1 MISKR
6 LAATAAIIAFGLT
19 GCQAAPVPGT
29 GGVSE
34 RVPVRARS
42 VSLGAA
48 NGPTLRLNVATPGG
62 LRTQDLP
69 KSLRNVHH
77 FTAELWR
84 YGSDA
89 AAGAQVGPAVVLD
102 QSNGYA
108 AQFTDVPAG
117 VFKMRVKAMATS
129 DESKNITK
137 DSGSGAYAES
147 SNWAAITNGV
157 VYYSDT
163 SNGNSTLRAT
173 VPLLDGN
180 LNNLVAGPIE
190 LKSPTTGA
198 GKRTDALSSADKT
211 GLALFNNGS
220 RRSVPFPADV
230 SNIFYLTDVQQG
242 AHADAFGN
250 PGGPTHEIWAYAAD
264 SSGLAS
270 PAFPTATAV
279 SDTGAI
285 TGPITISFTA
295 PNLSSGPKLAHAP
308 TTNLAFDDAGR
319 VYWYDG
325 TSIRKEQGGVV
336 TDAVTNPGG
345 DTTGFTVNGAGTV
358 FWADGTQLMQQP
370 GGGGAATIAVP
381 GGVGTGLNNA
391 THLQVDEEGNL
402 YWFNPGS
409 GGRIMR
415 AEASGT
421 TWKTPE
427 TVASGI
433 GTVTAM
439 GVTAYG
445 DIVFA
450 TNSYLYRLELDLA
463 GVGYATFDSQSHL
476 GAIGNITGLA
486 VDRPGNIYFTDATSN
501 KVMMMPAGGTAV
513 YTVAGTGTATLADAL
528 AGTVP
533 TAENLA
539 APMLVTVSRTGKLA
553 FVSKGT
559 NGTDLFLRRIQ

>member
-1 MISKR
+1 MITKR
-6 LAATAAIIAFGLT
+6 LAAMAAIIAFGLT

-29 GGVSE
+29 GGGAE

-62 LRTQDLP
+62 MRTQDLP
-69 KSLRNVHH
+69 KTLRNVHH

-89 AAGAQVGPAVVLD
+89 QAGAQVGPAIVLD
-102 QSNGYA
+102 QGNGYE

-129 DESKNITK
+129 DESQNITK

-157 VYYSDT
+157 VYYNDT
-163 SNGNSTLRAT
+163 GNGSSTLRAT

-180 LNNLVAGPIE
+180 LNHLVAGPIE
-190 LKSPTTGA
+190 LKSPTAGA

-264 SSGLAS
+264 SGGLAS
-270 PAFPTATAV
+270 PAFPTATPA

-285 TGPITISFTA
+285 TGPITINFTA
-295 PNLSSGPKLAHAP
+295 PSLSSGPKLTHAP

-325 TSIRKEQGGVV
+325 TSIRKEQGGVI

-345 DTTGFTVNGAGTV
+345 GTTGFTVNGAGTV
-358 FWADGTQLMQQP
+358 FWADGTNLMQQV
-370 GGGGAATIAVP
+370 GGTVSIAVP
-381 GGVGTGLNNA
+381 GGGDTGLSNA

-415 AEASGT
+415 AVASGT
-421 TWKTPE
+421 AWRTPE
-427 TVASGI
+427 LVTSGI

-445 DIVFA
+445 DVVFA
-450 TNSYLYRLELDLA
+450 TDSYLYRLDLDLA
-463 GVGYATFDSQSHL
+463 GIGYAAFDSQAHL
-476 GAIGNITGLA
+476 GAIGNINGLA
-486 VDRPGNIYFTDATSN
+486 VDRPGNVYYTTTTGHQ
-501 KVMMMPAGGTAV
+501 VTMLPAGGTATFV
-513 YTVAGTGTATLADAL
+513 VAGTGTGTAADAL
-528 AGTVP
+528 SGTVP

-539 APMLVTVSRTGKLA
+539 GPARVAVSRTGKLA